1 MLGVHLRTWPGV
13 LSDTSLAVIMHAER
27 GGLPPPSW
35 LCRRRSAARR
45 GVPAELCSNNAIAV
59 RICATVTYA
68 FCTDHSN
75 MKAWVRFTTR
85 RTMSAVKSKFQNT
98 FCCYYH
104 YQVLGYFWTSRPNN
118 APTGKRDALPS
129 RARRA
134 LTALS
139 AMRMRRRRGA
149 WHPDSESRS
158 LLAPVCSARP
168 RPGPL
173 HPLQVP
179 EAATWGYLSR
189 FI

>member
-104 YQVLGYFWTSRPNN
+104 YQVLGYFWTSRPISGL
-118 APTGKRDALPS
+118 AYRCGF
-129 RARRA
+129 AR
-134 LTALS
+134 
-139 AMRMRRRRGA
+139 
-149 WHPDSESRS
+149 HISRS
-158 LLAPVCSARP
+158 RTVCLAKTAC
-168 RPGPL
+168 
-173 HPLQVP
+173 
-179 EAATWGYLSR
+179 R
-189 FI
+189 FIDRGVRSTHMKIWPFYRQTSPYHTSQ